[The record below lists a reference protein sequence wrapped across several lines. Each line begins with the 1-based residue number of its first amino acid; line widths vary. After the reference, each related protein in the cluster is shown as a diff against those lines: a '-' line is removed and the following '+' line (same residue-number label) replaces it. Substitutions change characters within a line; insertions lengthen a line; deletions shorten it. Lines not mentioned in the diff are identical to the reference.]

1 MYYYLLLIIP
11 IIILIYVISKKQKKN
26 DQELIDRTYEK
37 LKTYGTF
44 DENTQE
50 LSIANQTFK
59 ILFFKVPKD
68 AEIMINSPKIWE
80 IRTSYNQKLINQ
92 TTFLAGDLKK
102 IVLIYPEVQPIKRY
116 INENEMV
123 FAKHTF
129 FHNMYVIPLH
139 DLDHLIK
146 EVIL

>member
-1 MYYYLLLIIP
+1 MYYYLLLLIP
-11 IIILIYVISKKQKKN
+11 IIIVIVVISKKQKKN
-26 DQELIDRTYEK
+26 DQELIYRTFEK

-44 DENTQE
+44 DEHTQQ
-50 LSIANQTFK
+50 LSVANQTFK
-59 ILFFKVPKD
+59 ILFYKVPKD

-146 EVIL
+146 EVIS